1 MYLRLQCNAWC
12 IKCISSVFSAVISL
26 PKFCWPAKRR
36 SVGCADASHFW
47 VGWLHFL
54 SWVVCRVSVALAW
67 VRIQCWRAWD
77 IQQQHQLRN
86 ANYENLHTHLSSAK
100 WIVYWKFIALKV
112 RYLITILL
120 LKCQFLWNIKI
131 CMTMMMML
139 HWMRIW
145 SRDAHIHVENVNKV
159 LWGSHKRL
167 S

>member
-1 MYLRLQCNAWC
+1 MYNRLGGYQDVRDRIRFFDSSDSYGMSEWKNVFTFAMLKKRC

-112 RYLITILL
+112 RYFDYYSPTEV
-120 LKCQFLWNIKI
+120 
-131 CMTMMMML
+131 
-139 HWMRIW
+139 
-145 SRDAHIHVENVNKV
+145 SV
-159 LWGSHKRL
+159 LMEY
-167 S
+167 